1 MVINTVT
8 VFHDMTLDFNLK
20 IKTNKDI
27 MDISH
32 IQWLTKKLRV
42 TFSILILLLTTH
54 LVAGTTI
61 TILETSD
68 LHGFIH
74 DWDFYSNSQYDQ
86 GLAMVE
92 TIVREERM
100 SDPDLVLLDGG
111 DTFQGT
117 PLLYYYNII
126 KPDSSNPMAIAMN
139 AMNYDAMTIGNHD
152 YNYGQIVLDKII
164 GELNFPAMSAN
175 IRDDQGDEKYTPYL
189 IKTVKGV
196 RIGILSLTTT
206 GIPVWENPANI
217 EGLQFNDAI
226 ETAIEYVPR
235 MKAEGAEV
243 IIALAHSGTH
253 LEPENS
259 RDAQSWMTP
268 VSQWVDKGYAD
279 VPDQNFVIKLAESV
293 PEIDVIMAGHA
304 HSTIPQSFINGVL
317 VVEPAYW
324 GRGICKVT
332 IMYDGVK
339 VTSKQGEFISVK
351 GKTADVDIIQLTDEY
366 QSTAV
371 NYINSPAG
379 YATLPF
385 DGGDQARIQD
395 TPLVDFLNTIQL
407 EMASRAGYPAQIA
420 LAAVFNNSGGF
431 EEGTITIAD
440 VYKIYQYDNTLYVLE
455 ITGDILRRALE
466 HNAQYWNQLE
476 LQKPND
482 VTIESLKSGNTRDY
496 NWDMYSGVDY
506 VLDLTK
512 PIGQRVVYLEL
523 DSQPIKPDQKLVL
536 AINNYRAGGGGGYS
550 MFKEGKILWQSQS
563 VIRDFMVDYIYE
575 TQILDPD
582 DYYNEN
588 WHLIP
593 EWIQDLPK

>member
-1 MVINTVT
+1 
-8 VFHDMTLDFNLK
+8 
-20 IKTNKDI
+20 

-32 IQWLTKKLRV
+32 IQWLTNKLRI

-100 SDPDLVLLDGG
+100 SDPDLLLLDGG

-126 KPDSSNPMAIAMN
+126 KPDSPNPMAIAMN

-175 IRDDQGDEKYTPYL
+175 IRDDQLDEKYTPYL

-196 RIGILSLTTT
+196 KVGILSLTTT

-217 EGLQFNDAI
+217 GGLQFNDAV

-317 VVEPAYW
+317 VVEPSYW

-332 IMYDGVK
+332 IMYDGDK

-379 YATLPF
+379 YATMAF

-476 LQKPND
+476 LQEPND

-523 DSQPIKPDQKLVL
+523 EGQPIKPDQKLVL

-593 EWIQDLPK
+593 EWMQDLPK

>member
-1 MVINTVT
+1 
-8 VFHDMTLDFNLK
+8 
-20 IKTNKDI
+20 

>member
-1 MVINTVT
+1 
-8 VFHDMTLDFNLK
+8 
-20 IKTNKDI
+20 
-27 MDISH
+27 
-32 IQWLTKKLRV
+32 
-42 TFSILILLLTTH
+42 
-54 LVAGTTI
+54 
-61 TILETSD
+61 
-68 LHGFIH
+68 
-74 DWDFYSNSQYDQ
+74 
-86 GLAMVE
+86 
-92 TIVREERM
+92 M